1 MIPKLQ
7 TSATEGPVGKSTQRL
22 RWFVNAFE
30 AQVEQT
36 ATDTGNE
43 YQIDY
48 DKLPAIFVSWLSAFN
63 AQKPAETEDRPAYVS
78 FAAGLM
84 LKELVDKNPLKLV
97 SMPEDADA
105 DKPAYFWPE
114 GFTYLAF
121 CLNVRGLVLEKD
133 YQATQELSKDFEDTR
148 TWWSFRE
155 NVEANP
161 ALAIAFLDFF
171 ANGKAQWSVPGL
183 FQRKGVGEIPP
194 IFLDRTEGSEQGA

>member
-7 TSATEGPVGKSTQRL
+7 TSATDGPVGKSTQRL

-30 AQVEQT
+30 SQVAQSS
-36 ATDTGNE
+36 ADTGNE

-48 DKLPAIFVSWLSAFN
+48 DRLPAIFMSWLSAFN
-63 AQKPAETEDRPAYVS
+63 AQKPAETEGRPAYVS

-84 LKELVDKNPLKLV
+84 LKELVEQNPLKLV

-114 GFTYLAF
+114 GFAYLAF

-133 YQATQELSKDFEDTR
+133 YHVAPELSQDFEDTR

-171 ANGKAQWSVPGL
+171 ANGQPQWSMPGL
-183 FQRKGVGEIPP
+183 FQGKGV
-194 IFLDRTEGSEQGA
+194 RTIAPTLSDGIEAPGRGV

>member
-7 TSATEGPVGKSTQRL
+7 TSATEGSVGKSTRRL

-30 AQVEQT
+30 SQVTQT
-36 ATDTGNE
+36 SADTGNE
-43 YQIDY
+43 YEIDC
-48 DKLPAIFVSWLSAFN
+48 DRLPAIFVSWLSAFN

-78 FAAGLM
+78 FASGLM
-84 LKELVDKNPLKLV
+84 LKELVEQNPLSLV

-114 GFTYLAF
+114 GFAYLAF

-133 YQATQELSKDFEDTR
+133 YHVAPELSQDFEDTR

-161 ALAIAFLDFF
+161 ALAIAFLDHF
-171 ANGKAQWSVPGL
+171 ANEQPQWSMPGL
-183 FQRKGVGEIPP
+183 FQRKGVQSIAPTLFDEI
-194 IFLDRTEGSEQGA
+194 EGPGHGA

>member
-7 TSATEGPVGKSTQRL
+7 TSATDGPVGKSTQRL

-30 AQVEQT
+30 AQVAQT
-36 ATDTGNE
+36 SADTGNE
-43 YQIDY
+43 YQIDH
-48 DKLPAIFVSWLSAFN
+48 DRLPAIFVSWLSAFN

-84 LKELVDKNPLKLV
+84 LKELIDKNPLKLV
-97 SMPEDADA
+97 SMPEDANA

-114 GFTYLAF
+114 GFAYLAF

-133 YQATQELSKDFEDTR
+133 YHVAQEFSKDFEDAR

-171 ANGKAQWSVPGL
+171 ANGQPQWSVPGL
-183 FQRKGVGEIPP
+183 FQSTDMRKISPIVFDEI
-194 IFLDRTEGSEQGA
+194 EGSEREA

>member
-1 MIPKLQ
+1 MIPNLQ
-7 TSATEGPVGKSTQRL
+7 TSATDGPVGKSTQRL

-30 AQVEQT
+30 AQLAQT
-36 ATDTGNE
+36 SADTGNE
-43 YQIDY
+43 YQIDH
-48 DKLPAIFVSWLSAFN
+48 DRLPAIFVSWLSEFN

-84 LKELVDKNPLKLV
+84 LKELIDKNPLKLV

-114 GFTYLAF
+114 GFAYLAF
-121 CLNVRGLVLEKD
+121 CLNVRGLVLESD
-133 YQATQELSKDFEDTR
+133 YHVKQELSQDFEDAR

-161 ALAIAFLDFF
+161 VLAIAFLDFF
-171 ANGKAQWSVPGL
+171 ANGQPQWNVPGL
-183 FQRKGVGEIPP
+183 FQRTGVRKISPIVIDEI
-194 IFLDRTEGSEQGA
+194 EGSEQGA